1 MIDALRAEEW
11 MLLRDLRLA
20 ALSESP
26 DAFSPTAEETSRL
39 TESDW
44 RTSADRFASR
54 PSAAMLIARPADGL
68 MSAVADDQGV
78 GHIGAMWVSPEAR
91 RKKLGSALLDRGIEF
106 LQRAGCATIELS
118 VTETN
123 FTARR
128 LYGSRGFV
136 LTGESEPLRI
146 SSPLANLFM
155 RRESP

>member
-91 RKKLGSALLDRGIEF
+91 GKKLGSALLDRGIEF

-128 LYGSRGFV
+128 LYESRGFV